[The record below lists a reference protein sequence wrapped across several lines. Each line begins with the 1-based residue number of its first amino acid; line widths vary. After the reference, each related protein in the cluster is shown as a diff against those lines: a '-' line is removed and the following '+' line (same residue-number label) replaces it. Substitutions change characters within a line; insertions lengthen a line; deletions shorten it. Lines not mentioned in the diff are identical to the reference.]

1 MAVKKLKIAVLISG
15 RGSNLQA
22 LIDACADE
30 DFPAEIVLV
39 FSNKPTAKGLERAA
53 DAGLATEALDHKSF
67 KSREA
72 FDAEVSRII
81 KQSGAELICL
91 AGYMR
96 LLSEDFVKDWRN
108 KLINI
113 HPAILP
119 AFKGIHVHER
129 ALELGVRITGA
140 TVHFVRV
147 GTDEGPIIIQ
157 GAVPVL
163 SEDTPETLEARVLTV
178 EHQIYPEAVR
188 LIATG
193 KVRVVSERVQI
204 SGDAGAS
211 VEPIIVPEPKNGL
224 R

>member
-1 MAVKKLKIAVLISG
+1 MAAKKLKIAVLISG

-22 LIDACADE
+22 LIEACADPE
-30 DFPAEIVLV
+30 FPAEIVLV
-39 FSNKPTAKGLERAA
+39 FSNKPTAKGLERARE
-53 DAGLATEALDHKSF
+53 AGLATEALDHKSF
-67 KSREA
+67 ANRES
-72 FDAEVSRII
+72 FDAEVSRIV
-81 KQSGAELICL
+81 KNAGADLICL

-140 TVHFVRV
+140 TVHFVRM

-163 SEDTPETLEARVLTV
+163 ADDTPETLEARVLSV
-178 EHQIYPEAVR
+178 EHKIYPEAVR
-188 LIATG
+188 LIALG

-204 SGDAGAS
+204 SGATQEAA
-211 VEPIIVPEPKNGL
+211 EPIIVPPPLTG
-224 R
+224 

>member
-1 MAVKKLKIAVLISG
+1 MAAKKLKIAVLISG

-22 LIDACADE
+22 LIDACSQE

-39 FSNKPTAKGLERAA
+39 FSNKPTAKGLERAR

-67 KSREA
+67 ASRES

-81 KQSGAELICL
+81 KQTGAELICL

-163 SEDTPETLEARVLTV
+163 ADDTPETLEARVLTV
-178 EHQIYPEAVR
+178 EHKIYPEAVR
-188 LIATG
+188 LIAMG
-193 KVRVVSERVQI
+193 KVRVVSERVKI
-204 SGDAGAS
+204 SGSTAQAA
-211 VEPIIVPEPKNGL
+211 EPIIVPPPMTG
-224 R
+224 